1 MARLSADPVP
11 AADQPHR
18 ELSPTFR
25 EVVRLR
31 DVDDRRLADAEAGRS
46 SKKKTVIAPLP
57 KLSYRESARQLPSER
72 VSGLAGEGG
81 TR

>member
-18 ELSPTFR
+18 ELSPTLR

-46 SKKKTVIAPLP
+46 SQKKNL
-57 KLSYRESARQLPSER
+57 
-72 VSGLAGEGG
+72 
-81 TR
+81 